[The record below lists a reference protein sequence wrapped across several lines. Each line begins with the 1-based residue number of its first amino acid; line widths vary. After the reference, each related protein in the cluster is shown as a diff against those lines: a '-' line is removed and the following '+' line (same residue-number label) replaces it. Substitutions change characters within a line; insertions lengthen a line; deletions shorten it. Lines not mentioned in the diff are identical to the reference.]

1 MAENKYFA
9 LQVSEPDGVVLII
22 QGNNLNCRLLK
33 SHEKPGVL
41 WLEFYKVESQEY
53 SNCPVSHAVKP
64 VSEVK
69 AGSGRECMWLWDKGP
84 RKLEIL
90 SSTCRMLS

>member
-53 SNCPVSHAVKP
+53 SNCPVP
-64 VSEVK
+64 
-69 AGSGRECMWLWDKGP
+69 
-84 RKLEIL
+84 
-90 SSTCRMLS
+90 MLLNLFQKWRRGVEESACGCGTRDPES